1 MELKLERI
9 FKGDTYTIGKLYI
22 NNEYFCDT
30 LEDKDRGLTSD
41 MSLDE
46 IKSIKI
52 KGVTAIPTGT
62 YSITLD
68 VQSPKFS
75 TYKQYAF
82 CDGYL
87 PRLIDVPGYEG
98 VLIHIGNTDSDSD
111 GCLLVGKN
119 TVKGMVT
126 NSTETFKK
134 LYPILK
140 EASDN
145 NESITIT
152 IV

>member
-111 GCLLVGKN
+111 GCVLVGKN